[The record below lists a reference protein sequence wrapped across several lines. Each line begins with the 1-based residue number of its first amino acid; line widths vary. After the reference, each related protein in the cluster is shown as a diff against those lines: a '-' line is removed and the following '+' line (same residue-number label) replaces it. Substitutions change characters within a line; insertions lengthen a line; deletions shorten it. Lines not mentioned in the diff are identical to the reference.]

1 MAASLPSQPDKQEDG
16 VSGNVSEGQPQDGK
30 PPRPQPPNGGIRAW
44 LQVLGSFFLFFNTW
58 GIINSYGVFQTFYE
72 EEMMVGSSSSTIS
85 WIGSLQSFLIMF
97 LGALTGPI
105 YDAGFIAPLLYTG
118 SFLVVFGHMMLSLCH
133 TFWQVLLAQSICV
146 GIGAGLL
153 FVPSIA
159 VLSNYFT
166 TKLAFAVGIA
176 ASGSSVGG
184 VVYPILIRELQS
196 TIGFGWA
203 VRVAGFLAL
212 FGLSLACFV
221 MTMHKLPPPAHR
233 RKFTDWSA
241 FKEPPYTLF
250 NTGMFLCFMGLY
262 VPYYYIE
269 SIAIQEHITS
279 ERLAFYLLP
288 IINAASTFGRLAP
301 GYLSQWIG
309 PLNLLIPASLISG
322 ALALALLAIHTQSSL
337 LAFCALYGFFSGSLV
352 SLSGPVLVRLSPHP
366 GVIGTR
372 MGMCFT
378 LLGIALLI
386 GTPVSGAILDGHGA
400 RPTWVYSGVLTL
412 VGGGVIAIARVSM
425 VTEWKGV
432 IGGRS

>member
-1 MAASLPSQPDKQEDG
+1 MAAPPSFQPDKLEG
-16 VSGNVSEGQPQDGK
+16 VSNTPSQGQPQNVK

-72 EEMMVGSSSSTIS
+72 EEMMLGSSSSTIS

-105 YDAGFIAPLLYTG
+105 YDAGFVAPLLYAG

-146 GIGAGLL
+146 GTGAGLL

-196 TIGFGWA
+196 TIGFAWA

-212 FGLSLACFV
+212 FGLALACLV
-221 MTMHKLPPPAHR
+221 MTMHDLPPPAQR
-233 RKFTDWSA
+233 RRFIDWSA
-241 FKEPPYTLF
+241 FKEAPYTLF
-250 NTGMFLCFMGLY
+250 NAGMFLCFMGLY
-262 VPYYYIE
+262 VPYYYIQ
-269 SIAIQEHITS
+269 SVAIQQHMTS
-279 ERLAFYLLP
+279 EDLAFYLLP

-301 GYLSQWIG
+301 GYFSQWTS
-309 PLNLLIPASLISG
+309 PLNLLVPASLISG
-322 ALALALLAIHTQSSL
+322 ALALCLLAIHTQASL

-352 SLSGPVLVRLSPHP
+352 SLSGPVLVLLSPHP

-386 GTPVSGAILDGHGA
+386 GTPVSGAILDGEGGTRA
-400 RPTWVYSGVLTL
+400 TWVYSGVLTL
-412 VGGGVIAIARVSM
+412 VGGGVLGMARVSM
-425 VTEWKGV
+425 MTEWKLMGA
-432 IGGRS
+432 RS